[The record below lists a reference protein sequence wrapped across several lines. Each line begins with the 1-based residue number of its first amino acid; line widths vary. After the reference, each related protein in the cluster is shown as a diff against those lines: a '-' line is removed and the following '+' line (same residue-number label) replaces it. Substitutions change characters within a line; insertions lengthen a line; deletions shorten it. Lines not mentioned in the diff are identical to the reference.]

1 MPGKCALDGTR
12 KDGTQQEPIVSGPE
26 PQLDPKTKKFRRG
39 NAYRYLLGQGGRKKG
54 AEDRAN
60 KLSAAYGEML
70 QCEVAKGE
78 LTNAEAIARRMIDI
92 AITGKPGAAVN
103 AAKELADRSEGK
115 PMQAIQIS
123 QVMDEDTAK
132 RLVEIGDLIQR
143 FLPKPVPVLEATVV
157 DDGLVNRTSE

>member
-1 MPGKCALDGTR
+1 MSEKLGPGPG
-12 KDGTQQEPIVSGPE
+12 
-26 PQLDPKTKKFRRG
+26 PQLEPKTKKFRRG

-60 KLSAAYGEML
+60 KLSVAYGEML
-70 QCEVAKGE
+70 QHQVAVGE

-123 QVMDEDTAK
+123 QVMDEATAK
-132 RLVEIGDLIQR
+132 RLVEIGEMMQR
-143 FLPKPVPVLEATVV
+143 FLPKSVPVLEATVV